1 MKWIN
6 DEDISTLL
14 KLDKYL
20 LCYESTYGSYCC
32 QSEVMIGFTVDRW
45 METSKRQCKDK
56 AIYKFSPVNT
66 SRLSI
71 FWVSNSSKCR
81 WREVPMP
88 QAPSSVGRNLFG
100 RLPPAKLISW
110 ISTWIYIFSISV
122 VGLIA
127 CFIHCQWSYCSYVFC
142 YLHRKF
148 RRQISVVHL
157 HTFVQSQKY
166 CSNIRLFFNVA
177 VLALS
182 NWMSIGSQ
190 PFDFYQHTWK
200 EKEYLQFDSSHIKIP
215 FPNKL
220 DKSLGYLN
228 NGTSRDS
235 NLFKWIEQN
244 FII

>member
-1 MKWIN
+1 MP
-6 DEDISTLL
+6 
-14 KLDKYL
+14 KLVKYH
-20 LCYESTYGSYCC
+20 LCYESKYGSYCC
-32 QSEVMIGFTVDRW
+32 EPEVTIGFAVDWW

-56 AIYKFSPVNT
+56 AIYKFSPLNT

-148 RRQISVVHL
+148 LRQISVVHL

-166 CSNIRLFFNVA
+166 CTSRLFFNVV

-182 NWMSIGSQ
+182 NWMSIGRQPLIFINIREKRKSTCNLIPAISKYHSQ
-190 PFDFYQHTWK
+190 T
-200 EKEYLQFDSSHIKIP
+200 
-215 FPNKL
+215 
-220 DKSLGYLN
+220 
-228 NGTSRDS
+228 
-235 NLFKWIEQN
+235 KWISHWD
-244 FII
+244 I

>member
-1 MKWIN
+1 MGK
-6 DEDISTLL
+6 LL
-14 KLDKYL
+14 RNPLFKEVLSENELNKFTHVIWTTCRIPLTKRSEKNKRFTDWFDK
-20 LCYESTYGSYCC
+20 
-32 QSEVMIGFTVDRW
+32 
-45 METSKRQCKDK
+45 
-56 AIYKFSPVNT
+56 
-66 SRLSI
+66 
-71 FWVSNSSKCR
+71 
-81 WREVPMP
+81 
-88 QAPSSVGRNLFG
+88 
-100 RLPPAKLISW
+100 
-110 ISTWIYIFSISV
+110 
-122 VGLIA
+122 
-127 CFIHCQWSYCSYVFC
+127 HCQWNYCSYVFC
-142 YLHRKF
+142 YLHRKI
-148 RRQISVVHL
+148 RRQISVAHL

-190 PFDFYQHTWK
+190 PSDFYQHTWK